1 MNTFIFKIRFI
12 KKLKIFE
19 VVSVILNLLYTMF
32 IYMQINVLSDF
43 FNKKLGNFEYMSEC
57 IFIFIKKKKKL
68 SPSYTTLR
76 KHLSITQ
83 DTCLFGLSNFVE
95 LHL

>member
-32 IYMQINVLSDF
+32 IYMQINVLSNF
-43 FNKKLGNFEYMSEC
+43 FNKKLGSFEYMSER
-57 IFIFIKKKKKL
+57 IFIFIKKK
-68 SPSYTTLR
+68 T
-76 KHLSITQ
+76 IT
-83 DTCLFGLSNFVE
+83 F
-95 LHL
+95 LHNTEKTP

>member
-19 VVSVILNLLYTMF
+19 IVSVILNLLYTMF

-43 FNKKLGNFEYMSEC
+43 FNKK
-57 IFIFIKKKKKL
+57 KKK
-68 SPSYTTLR
+68 T
-76 KHLSITQ
+76 IT
-83 DTCLFGLSNFVE
+83 F
-95 LHL
+95 LHNTEKTP

>member
-1 MNTFIFKIRFI
+1 MFSPIFSI
-12 KKLKIFE
+12 KNSEILSICL
-19 VVSVILNLLYTMF
+19 SVFLYS
-32 IYMQINVLSDF
+32 L
-43 FNKKLGNFEYMSEC
+43 
-57 IFIFIKKKKKL
+57 KKKKKL